1 MKKKKIIGCIIIIF
15 SIFILHNN
23 LLLKVS
29 KLEKQIKIEKKEIE
43 ELNKELVA
51 KQNEYNKLSDLKKLE
66 IEMSKKKDMKISDK
80 VIYFKIK
87 DNK

>member
-23 LLLKVS
+23 LLMKVS

-66 IEMSKKKDMKISDK
+66 IEMSNKKDMKISDK